1 MLPHETRNDVEA
13 RTANTIAALKAENER
28 LGGELEAK
36 QQRLDQY
43 ESDPVSLQW
52 KRRAIAAERALS
64 ERAGVAKVKPLDLS
78 TILRHA
84 FLSGVVA
91 ARNVPAGEACVGPDL
106 WPHYEAYEPGAY
118 TRILSCLTTEPVAPE
133 GELPYM
139 CDACT
144 KGDGGTCRCYPAP
157 EGQQEAVAQFLPT
170 EGGEYNGNV
179 SDIIPD
185 SCTSSSLVF
194 SEGILHVTKDGS
206 GHIVV
211 KEDDFQIETEYDDDG
226 ARSDFWIT
234 RFPSGE
240 MQSLKDFLNGVT
252 FTRPAEQAV
261 TVQQAA
267 KGGGR

>member
-1 MLPHETRNDVEA
+1 M
-13 RTANTIAALKAENER
+13 
-28 LGGELEAK
+28 
-36 QQRLDQY
+36 
-43 ESDPVSLQW
+43 
-52 KRRAIAAERALS
+52 
-64 ERAGVAKVKPLDLS
+64 
-78 TILRHA
+78 
-84 FLSGVVA
+84 
-91 ARNVPAGEACVGPDL
+91 

-267 KGGGR
+267 KVIYDAFRSASDLPAEVYQHAGSGNFFTALRLLSEGTATLEQKT